1 MAKTERSKALEVLAN
16 YDEKIAKVEKEL
28 KKLTDKRQAF
38 YLRTISDEMKTKNM
52 TLEDFFRQ
60 MDKTEKPAE
69 QPITQKQIQQTLRY
83 SIHSEYRLFYG
94 GKYG

>member
-1 MAKTERSKALEVLAN
+1 LITQKKNKFERIDKMAKTERSKALEVLAN

-69 QPITQKQIQQTLRY
+69 QPAISK
-83 SIHSEYRLFYG
+83 
-94 GKYG
+94 

>member
-69 QPITQKQIQQTLRY
+69 QSITQKQI
-83 SIHSEYRLFYG
+83 
-94 GKYG
+94 